1 VTITAIAIS
10 GHCADL
16 RRLLPAA
23 AAALAEPDADG
34 TAGGGQPGTRPPW
47 NAAAA
52 GALMD
57 AHEGVRRLE
66 ASLRRDVT
74 GRTGPRRGGS
84 DANTDAAIKAIE
96 QLGHAVGDDAAADAG
111 RILERWSRRIRELPA
126 VDESQPWRK
135 MPGVTCPYCNFP
147 MLWVQARAGRV
158 ACLRGGAC
166 FDADGRPPAGR
177 LDVSRLTGDP
187 LIMWNDGLVT
197 P

>member
-1 VTITAIAIS
+1 MTAIAIS

-66 ASLRRDVT
+66 ASMRRDVT
-74 GRTGPRRGGS
+74 GRTGPKRGGS

-96 QLGHAVGDDAAADAG
+96 ALAHGVDDDAAADAG

-126 VDESQPWRK
+126 VDESQPWRRV
-135 MPGVTCPYCNFP
+135 PAACPYCGHA
-147 MLWVQARAGRV
+147 MLRVAPRSGQV
-158 ACLRGGAC
+158 ACLRYGAC
-166 FDADGRPPAGR
+166 FDAAGRHPTGR

>member
-1 VTITAIAIS
+1 
-10 GHCADL
+10 
-16 RRLLPAA
+16 
-23 AAALAEPDADG
+23 
-34 TAGGGQPGTRPPW
+34 
-47 NAAAA
+47 
-52 GALMD
+52 MD

-66 ASLRRDVT
+66 ASMRRDVT

-96 QLGHAVGDDAAADAG
+96 ALAHGVGDDAAADAG

-135 MPGVTCPYCNFP
+135 MPGVACPYCDFP

-166 FDADGRPPAGR
+166 LDSDGRPPTGR

>member
-1 VTITAIAIS
+1 MITAIS
-10 GHCADL
+10 EQCADL

-23 AAALAEPDADG
+23 AAVLAEPDADG
-34 TAGGGQPGTRPPW
+34 TASRGGVPGTRPPW

-52 GALMD
+52 SALLD

-66 ASLRRDVT
+66 ASMRRDVT
-74 GRTGPRRGGS
+74 GHTGPKRGGS
-84 DANTDAAIKAIE
+84 DANTIAAIKAIE
-96 QLGHAVGDDAAADAG
+96 ALAHAVGDDAAADAG

-135 MPGVTCPYCNFP
+135 MPGVQCPYCGFP

-166 FDADGRPPAGR
+166 LDGDGRHPIGR

-187 LIMWNDGLVT
+187 LIQWADGLVT